1 MTESQKSETV
11 AESPAQTTGKSPSN
25 SNEQAKILPGMA
37 VICLWMLGLCGLGL
51 IGVITHNL
59 PPGVMILCVIFA
71 VAANGLLKLK
81 RWGWALTLAAAFLSM
96 SYGTYMLFRFHQ
108 GPMIVMVAVNL
119 IFFLY
124 LIRPEVLERV
134 K

>member
-1 MTESQKSETV
+1 MTEPQKSETI
-11 AESPAQTTGKSPSN
+11 AESPTQTASN
-25 SNEQAKILPGMA
+25 SSEQAKILPGMA

-59 PPGVMILCVIFA
+59 PPGVMIFCVIFA
-71 VAANGLLKLK
+71 IAANGLLKLK

-108 GPMIVMVAVNL
+108 GPMIVMIAVNL

>member
-1 MTESQKSETV
+1 MTKPIPTGPQIP
-11 AESPAQTTGKSPSN
+11 APSPTRPAGL
-25 SNEQAKILPGMA
+25 LPGMA
-37 VICLWMLGLCGLGL
+37 VICIWMLGLCGLGL
-51 IGVITHNL
+51 IGIITHSL

-71 VAANGLLKLK
+71 VAANGLLKLR

-96 SYGTYMLFRFHQ
+96 CYGVYMLFRFHHS
-108 GPMIVMVAVNL
+108 PMIVMIVVNL